1 MIDPLASARLKLGE
15 RRALNYQYSI
25 ILHTMNNQLLVPA
38 DTHLVSRN
46 P

>member
-1 MIDPLASARLKLGE
+1 MIRWLPARLQLEE
-15 RRALNYQYSI
+15 RRTLNHQYSI